1 MFKVILSTLF
11 SLTIAK
17 KYIVSLKQ
25 NRDCNKWMK
34 DSKIK
39 NNHMKSMNVGGT
51 NIVFID
57 TDLKPEDFTNN
68 DVLSIEEDK
77 IMKPFLFGENGHG
90 QAPTYTCSKTWG
102 LDRINEEDLPLD
114 NIYLGDSSSELRGD
128 DVDIYILDT
137 GINVDHTV
145 FGTPPTFLANF
156 GAGPDTD
163 CHSHGTHV
171 AGSAAGYL
179 TGVSP
184 NSTLYS
190 IKISSWCVGEAHPG
204 SAYCSDMIQA
214 IDYVKGRM
222 NSNGRKTVINLSY
235 GICPS
240 VTTAINEFTAAGGL
254 FALAA
259 GNDAENQCTNAEYSS
274 LNKGGAMIVGASGSA
289 DDVAYFS
296 NYGSCVD
303 IYAPGRSILS
313 GDYSN
318 INSCSLKSGTSMA
331 SPHIAGAFALL
342 WARNPGMTNIQVRS
356 LLMGNALSNKLD
368 FGSFTGNNK
377 LLYIDNNV
385 SPSPIPTPTPTPD
398 DSDDSEE
405 DEEKWYEIILKKW
418 WLIFPLI
425 GFFFACIGTCSYN
438 CCRPRTIVVV
448 RELQPG
454 EYIV

>member
-1 MFKVILSTLF
+1 MIFV
-11 SLTIAK
+11 
-17 KYIVSLKQ
+17 
-25 NRDCNKWMK
+25 
-34 DSKIK
+34 
-39 NNHMKSMNVGGT
+39 
-51 NIVFID
+51 D
-57 TDLKPEDFTNN
+57 TDLSPLDFDNE

-77 IMKPFLFGENGHG
+77 IMKPFLIGENGHG
-90 QAPTYTCSKTWG
+90 LPPTFTCDKTWG

-114 NIYLGDSSSELRGD
+114 NIYLGDGTSELRGD

-145 FGTPPTFLANF
+145 FGTQPTFLANF

-190 IKISSWCVGEAHPG
+190 VKISSWCAGEQYPG

-235 GICPS
+235 GICSS

-259 GNDAENQCTNAEYSS
+259 GNDNEDQCSNTEYSS
-274 LNKGGAMIVGASGSA
+274 LNKKGAMIVGASGSA

-296 NYGSCVD
+296 NHGNCVD

-331 SPHIAGAFALL
+331 SPHIAGAFALM
-342 WARNPGMTNIQVRS
+342 WARNPSMTNIQIRS
-356 LLMGNALSNKLD
+356 LLINNALTDKLS
-368 FGSFTGNNK
+368 FGSRTGNNK
-377 LLYIDNNV
+377 LLYIEDNT
-385 SPSPIPTPTPTPD
+385 SPYPTQSPIPD
-398 DSDDSEE
+398 SSDDDEE
-405 DEEKWYEIILKKW
+405 DEKWYEILLEKFW
-418 WLIFPLI
+418 WLIFVIFGLFLI
-425 GFFFACIGTCSYN
+425 SIAFCCRY
-438 CCRPRTIVVV
+438 CCRPEPIVIV